1 MNLMETTKIAV
12 VALNANKVR
21 SALTMLGVIIGV
33 FAVVSMVSLG
43 RGVQNYITDQFNALG
58 SNLIIVSPG
67 KIDLQDDPAKY
78 LTRNRLAERHLD
90 LIRTYADDFIID
102 LTPSV
107 RVAKSFK
114 NKTRTHFGTIIGT
127 DFTASDILNFEATEG
142 RFYTRNE
149 VKSNAKVVVIGPVV
163 KDNLFPGQ
171 SPMGEK
177 IKLGEET
184 FEIIGVFKEKNQ
196 QYDSNVFAPYSTV
209 MEVFEVDN
217 FSSIGIKA
225 KDTESID
232 KAMRQVELALRR
244 DLKEDEYTVLSQ
256 QDLLGSIQ
264 SILGILT
271 IGLGAIAGISLL
283 VGGIGI
289 MNIMLVS
296 VTERIREIGL
306 RKAVGANSLN
316 IGMQFMVE
324 SVLLS
329 VTGGMIGLFLGWLA
343 SLAARTFIRTDL
355 PISTVFLAFGFSVFV
370 GVVFGTYPAMQ
381 ASKKDPIDALR
392 YE

>member
-1 MNLMETTKIAV
+1 MTLIETTKIAI

-33 FAVVSMVSLG
+33 FAVVSMISLG
-43 RGVQNYITDQFNALG
+43 RGVQNYITDQFSALG
-58 SNLIIVSPG
+58 SDLIIVSPG
-67 KIDLQDDPAKY
+67 KVDLQDDPAKY
-78 LTRNRLAERHLD
+78 LTRNKLDEKHLD
-90 LIRTYADDFIID
+90 LIRAYADDFIIN

-107 RVAKSFK
+107 RVAQSMKH
-114 NKTRTHFGTIIGT
+114 KTNSHVGTVIGADYT
-127 DFTASDILNFEATEG
+127 LPEVLNFEAKEG
-142 RFYTRNE
+142 RFFTRNE
-149 VKSNAKVVVIGPVV
+149 VKSNAKVVVIGPIVSEE
-163 KDNLFPGQ
+163 LYPSR
-171 SPMGEK
+171 SPVGEK
-177 IKLGEET
+177 IKLGDET

-196 QYDSNVFAPYSTV
+196 QYDSNAFAPYTTV
-209 MEVFEVDN
+209 MEVFDVKN
-217 FSSIGIKA
+217 FSSIGVKA

-232 KAMRQVELALRR
+232 IGMRQVELALMR
-244 DLKEDEYTVLSQ
+244 DLKDDDFTVMSQ

-271 IGLGAIAGISLL
+271 LGLGAIAGISLL

-306 RKAVGANSLN
+306 RKAVGANSYN
-316 IGMQFMVE
+316 IGMQFMAE

-343 SLAARTFIRTDL
+343 SLAARTFVRTDL
-355 PISTVFLAFGFSVFV
+355 PISAIFLAFGFSVFV